1 LTAKIG
7 WSELAARPYS
17 MIDRSTKMNI
27 TRLNKGE
34 MVIIQAAFR
43 QPVKISFP
51 RVSFKRPNR

>member
-1 LTAKIG
+1 
-7 WSELAARPYS
+7 

-27 TRLNKGE
+27 TRLNKEE

-43 QPVKISFP
+43 QLVKISFP